1 MFDLASFSFGSI
13 AIGVVISLVAFI
25 GSIVIIR
32 LCAGNRTFTP
42 ASYLTLAATILILL
56 VLNVVFCGLV
66 RRKQQL
72 DNYQQTSEYQLLQRG
87 GDALN
92 AISPDLYDIAAAF
105 IGDEHFAEAVE
116 TRKSQITRYLWAD
129 GIACILIFIIGVCV
143 TCSLMAKSRLS
154 SNHHTG
160 RHVPSHDNF

>member
-13 AIGVVISLVAFI
+13 AIGVVISLVAFM
-25 GSIVIIR
+25 GCIVIIR

-42 ASYLTLAATILILL
+42 VSYLVLAATILILL

-66 RRKQQL
+66 RSKHLL

-92 AISPDLYDIAAAF
+92 AISPDLYDIATIF
-105 IGDEHFAEAVE
+105 IGEEHFAEAIE
-116 TRKSQITRYLWAD
+116 TQKSRINQYLWAD
-129 GIACILIFIIGVCV
+129 GIVCVLIFMIGVCI
-143 TCSLMAKSRLS
+143 TCSLMTKSHHS
-154 SNHHTG
+154 ANHHTG
-160 RHVPSHDNF
+160 RHVPAHDNF